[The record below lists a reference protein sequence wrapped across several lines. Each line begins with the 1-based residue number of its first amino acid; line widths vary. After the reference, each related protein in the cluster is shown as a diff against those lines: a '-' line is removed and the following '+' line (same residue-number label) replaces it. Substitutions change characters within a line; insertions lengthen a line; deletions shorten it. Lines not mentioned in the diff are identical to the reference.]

1 MRTVPYAST
10 MGSLIYAILCTRPN
24 ISFVVVMVSRY
35 YSNPR
40 PLHWVIVKHILK
52 YLRRTRNYMLVYHN
66 GDLIATGYTNS
77 EFQFDHDP
85 WRSSSGYVFTL
96 ADGAINW
103 RSFKS
108 CIADST
114 IEADYVAACEVAK
127 EDIWL
132 IKFLMDLGVMRM
144 EQSLI
149 TLFFENSGAVVQS
162 KEPRNHK
169 KGKHIECKCNV
180 HNIK

>member
-85 WRSSSGYVFTL
+85 
-96 ADGAINW
+96 
-103 RSFKS
+103 
-108 CIADST
+108 
-114 IEADYVAACEVAK
+114 
-127 EDIWL
+127 
-132 IKFLMDLGVMRM
+132 
-144 EQSLI
+144 
-149 TLFFENSGAVVQS
+149 
-162 KEPRNHK
+162 
-169 KGKHIECKCNV
+169 
-180 HNIK
+180 